1 MNRVV
6 GFAKCFLRSPLH
18 WCTRRICY
26 AVFCLDA
33 KGKLGDC
40 TQACTH
46 PVPAGDL
53 DAVLVHDAD
62 DAGRVEPGLAVGLH
76 GHALVAEDADD
87 DGAALRDPVPLQVH
101 DARRAHVDR
110 R

>member
-1 MNRVV
+1 MFSEITTALVYLLCCLLPRCQRQT
-6 GFAKCFLRSPLH
+6 GGLH
-18 WCTRRICY
+18 S
-26 AVFCLDA
+26 
-33 KGKLGDC
+33 G
-40 TQACTH
+40 TH

-53 DAVLVHDAD
+53 DPVLVHDAD

-101 DARRAHVDR
+101 DARRSHVDR
-110 R
+110 PEHRHHL